1 MSVTEINIEK
11 NRARAI
17 EEKKYPKIP
26 ITTTLSL
33 DILLELEAI
42 GRDRNVRT
50 SQLLRLLTLR
60 GLAAYYRDGLLEEQ
74 AEKFYPGIG
83 E

>member
-1 MSVTEINIEK
+1 MSVTGINIEK
-11 NRARAI
+11 NRARTTG
-17 EEKKYPKIP
+17 EKKYPKIP

-50 SQLLRLLTLR
+50 SQLLRMLTLR
-60 GLAAYYRDGLLEEQ
+60 GLAAYYRDGLLEEP
-74 AEKFYPGIG
+74 AENLYSLLR